1 MPGRLEFE
9 ELAAKYGAGAVPC
22 REGSH
27 ADRWLARSPGW
38 TEAARRGGAV
48 VYRWAGRGSTTPH

>member
-1 MPGRLEFE
+1 MEMSAKLEFE
-9 ELAAKYGAGAVPC
+9 ELAEKYGAGAVLC

-38 TEAARRGGAV
+38 AEAARRGGAV
-48 VYRWAGRGSTTPH
+48 LYRRAAGG